1 MRIIYVNGYVTHIN
15 GNLISIKI
23 NDNYY
28 ETSAIWKDEDLFN
41 ELIQKERIEY
51 KYFNS
56 YSIYTSHTNIRFS
69 EIEKKID
76 PKISYA
82 QRLAAITTKDKDL
95 AREEEELKKEEYRIS
110 SFSLKQLFMQFKMNE
125 CEAFQKIKLAPMM
138 DLFIRRG
145 YIDEDYYDYI
155 ISIRTRFLRMT
166 VFCL

>member
-1 MRIIYVNGYVTHIN
+1 MAKRRETKERNRHLKAGELRMIYVNGYVTHIN

-76 PKISYA
+76 PKYLMPTVSRYYNKR
-82 QRLAAITTKDKDL
+82 QRFSQGRGGT
-95 AREEEELKKEEYRIS
+95 EKEEYRIS
-110 SFSLKQLFMQFKMNE
+110 SFL
-125 CEAFQKIKLAPMM
+125 
-138 DLFIRRG
+138 
-145 YIDEDYYDYI
+145 
-155 ISIRTRFLRMT
+155 
-166 VFCL
+166 